1 MLRDYQW
8 MVLAE
13 RGNKNSIVYNANN
26 NNKRAVFGYMAER
39 ARNWLLLIIVESVVL
54 DSEVVSESWGLNC
67 HE

>member
-1 MLRDYQW
+1 